1 MSIESSR
8 KIPAGELD
16 VQIDQERP
24 EDINTVSIVFTDGD
38 VQNFSLV
45 VRGADSEWVYA
56 QRCVD
61 VSAEFVEE
69 KVVSIRASAIRQIE
83 SDRIHLFDEGA
94 LHYGETYLVD
104 PAAIL
109 EESWFDS
116 DEYIL

>member
-8 KIPAGELD
+8 KIPEGELD
-16 VQIDQERP
+16 IEVDQERP
-24 EDINTVSIVFTDGD
+24 QDLNTVSIVFTDGD

-56 QRCVD
+56 ERCVD
-61 VSAEFVEE
+61 VSDEFVEE
-69 KVVSIRASAIRQIE
+69 KIVSIRASTIRQIE

-94 LHYGETYLVD
+94 LHCGETHLVD
-104 PAAIL
+104 PAAVL
-109 EESWFDS
+109 EESWLDS